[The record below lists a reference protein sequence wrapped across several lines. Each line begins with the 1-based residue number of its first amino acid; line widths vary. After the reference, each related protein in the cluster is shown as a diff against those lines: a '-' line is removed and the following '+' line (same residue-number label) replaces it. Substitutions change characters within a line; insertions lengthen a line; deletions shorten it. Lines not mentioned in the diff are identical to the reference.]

1 MKEIKLLITS
11 FFLLLLNNN
20 YVLAGKVVPNLGDI
34 KHQDQ
39 LYAGLVWTLQEKM
52 SALPDFLT
60 IGYRSLRVKSSDKAD
75 GADASLRFKL
85 KESFIF
91 DSARL
96 SYVDGNRDSLINYG
110 VGYSYA
116 NSSLLGTLALQGPY
130 ARIGTDYFLNNKFLP
145 YFEIIT
151 LDSPKNVPLKEMT
164 PP

>member
-1 MKEIKLLITS
+1 MKKIKLLITS
-11 FFLLLLNNN
+11 FLFFLLNNN
-20 YVLAGKVVPNLGDI
+20 YILAGTRATTFDI